1 MNLVNDIS
9 DTPLDLRSNTNMII
23 LLEVEYEFKCNQK
36 LWKVLF
42 ERWFQRFWK
51 SFKVMILVRLER
63 DNLIYICV
71 WVWALKMSKNIFLIW
86 VKSKVKHLSRM
97 RKWFEPTTQ
106 NLDFAHLIQVIDLS
120 QWFSLKN
127 SMIQITLT
135 EPKSRI

>member
-36 LWKVLF
+36 FWKVLF
-42 ERWFQRFWK
+42 ERWFQLFWK
-51 SFKVMILVRLER
+51 SFEVMILVRLER
-63 DNLIYICV
+63 DNLIYICA
-71 WVWALKMSKNIFLIW
+71 WDWALKMSKNILLIW
-86 VKSKVKHLSRM
+86 VKSKVNHLSRM

-106 NLDFAHLIQVIDLS
+106 NLDFAHLIRVIDLS

-127 SMIQITLT
+127 SMIQVTLT